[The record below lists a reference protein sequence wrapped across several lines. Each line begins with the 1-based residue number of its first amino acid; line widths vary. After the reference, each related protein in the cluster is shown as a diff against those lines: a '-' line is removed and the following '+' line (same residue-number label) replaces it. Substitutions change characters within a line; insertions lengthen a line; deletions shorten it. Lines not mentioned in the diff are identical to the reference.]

1 MYKICRAIAGIILWL
16 AFGVEV
22 RGLENI
28 PQQGCAVIAANHV
41 SWLDPVAV
49 GVAVKRPICFMAKNE
64 LFKNSFSAWFF
75 RSINTFPVRRGQAD
89 RNAIRSGLT
98 LLKQGRLVGI
108 FPEGTRSKN
117 SDQLLPIQSGAAF
130 LSIKGQAPIIPI
142 VVKGTDSLC
151 FRRRILVIIGE
162 PIVTKEGKRASKE
175 ELISVNNMILQQ
187 FTRLGMQ
194 EFD

>member
-117 SDQLLPIQSGAAF
+117 GDQLLPIQSGAAF